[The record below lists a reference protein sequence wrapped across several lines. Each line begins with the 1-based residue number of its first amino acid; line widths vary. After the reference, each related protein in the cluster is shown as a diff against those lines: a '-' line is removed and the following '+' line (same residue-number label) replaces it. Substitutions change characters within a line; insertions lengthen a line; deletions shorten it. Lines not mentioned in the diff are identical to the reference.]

1 VNDAPAP
8 KKHSNSPPSAEIQ
21 EQQGTKHIA
30 KEDEDEDEDEED
42 EDEEENGD
50 EDKDGDEDE
59 DSDDED
65 EEVIGGA
72 AGEQEGAGDGKSA
85 ADVLIVGEER
95 ARRHKE
101 DGKHCRRAHRR
112 RGESSAS

>member
-1 VNDAPAP
+1 L

-21 EQQGTKHIA
+21 EQEGTKHIA
-30 KEDEDEDEDEED
+30 KEDEDEDEEEED

-50 EDKDGDEDE
+50 EDEYGDEDE

-65 EEVIGGA
+65 EEASIGA

-85 ADVLIVGEER
+85 ADVLIVDEER
-95 ARRHKE
+95 VQHHKE
-101 DGKHCRRAHRR
+101 DG
-112 RGESSAS
+112 ESRFVRC